1 MIASGPSVVASD
13 VRARSRELG
22 RRQADSGRAG
32 LMSASEPLPSVD
44 LIRSFERARSGG
56 LDAVLWVRP
65 DTGEARLAVGTAA
78 SHIADGPDRFDA
90 IQREWDRIRAAAL
103 PDATASGRAVQAFV
117 GFAFA
122 PARTRPAPDWDGFP
136 AGLLLVP
143 QLLFESDGGEDR
155 VTVTVRASGDGETDR
170 AIDLLRRLLTE
181 PAAERGGPEA
191 VAARNDVPEAGR
203 WTTEVLRARD
213 AIRGGAMEKVVLAR
227 AARLQRGN
235 AGSAGSAGS
244 DGSAGSVDAA
254 LRTLIARYPGCR
266 VFAVARGRRCF
277 LGATPERLVE
287 LRDGAVRVSC
297 VAGTAARGAGADAD
311 RRYADA
317 LTASVKEQAEHAVVV
332 RAVRDDLAP
341 LCDAIAVAERPA
353 LLRLANVQHLVSEIT
368 ARVRPGIGLLDL
380 AAALHPTAAVGGWP
394 RQEALRWIEEHEGFE
409 RGWYAGPLGWV
420 DARGEGEL
428 FLGIRSALVAPSG
441 SWLFAGCG
449 IVARSEP
456 EAELAES
463 ELKLLPLLEALGAA

>member
-1 MIASGPSVVASD
+1 MITSGPPVVASD
-13 VRARSRELG
+13 VRARLRELG
-22 RRQADSGRAG
+22 RRQAESGRAG

-78 SHIADGPDRFDA
+78 SHIADGPDRFEA
-90 IQREWDRIRAAAL
+90 IQREWGRLRAAAL
-103 PDATASGRAVQAFV
+103 PDATASGRALQAFV

-122 PARTRPAPDWDGFP
+122 PARTRPVPAWDGFP

-143 QLLFESDGGEDR
+143 QLLFECDGGEAR
-155 VTVTVRASGDGETDR
+155 VTVTVMAGGDGETDR

-181 PAAERGGPEA
+181 PATERGGPEA
-191 VAARNDVPEAGR
+191 VAARIDVPESGR

-227 AARLQRGN
+227 AARLERGN
-235 AGSAGSAGS
+235 AGSAGS
-244 DGSAGSVDAA
+244 DGSVDAA

-353 LLRLANVQHLVSEIT
+353 LLRLANVQHLVSEVT

-456 EAELAES
+456 ESELAES
-463 ELKLLPLLEALGAA
+463 ELKLRPLLEAFSGA